1 MALINIAELKS
12 VLGIGSIY
20 PDAEVQQVADAAQDI
35 ILSFLDFNR
44 SAIVSVRLNDN
55 VATFTTES
63 PVSFVIGQSVTLTGC
78 GAPFNGAHVITSLK
92 SYDNGFIIDSNTIFV
107 GNQAYVFTAAITNAD
122 IIPTPVKPTG
132 QALLTSQIAL
142 YDDNPRVRTATMA
155 IAVDVWETQKGTMG
169 QQGVD
174 FAPAPYRLGRSML
187 QRVIGLLGGNIDT
200 NSMVG

>member
-1 MALINIAELKS
+1 MALIDITELKG

-44 SAIVSVRLNDN
+44 SSITAVRLDDN
-55 VATFTTES
+55 VATFTAAA
-63 PVSFVIGQSVTLTGC
+63 PVDFVIGQSVTITGC
-78 GAPFNGAHVITSLK
+78 GAPFNGDRVVTSLK
-92 SYDNGFIIDSNTIFV
+92 SANSGFIVNNNTIFV
-107 GNQAYVFTAAITNAD
+107 GNQAYVFTATITNAD
-122 IIPTPVKPTG
+122 IISTPIKPRG
-132 QALLTSQIAL
+132 QALLTSQAAL
-142 YDDNPRVRTATMA
+142 YDLDARVRAATLA
-155 IAVDVWETQKGTMG
+155 IAVDIWETQKGTMG

-187 QRVIGLLGGNIDT
+187 QRVIGLLGGNVDT